1 MRAKRLLIAL
11 PLIVFGVLLQSAL
24 WVPTYA
30 SQTRG
35 NPERLR
41 TFLRALLGDAKVL
54 NPILNTN
61 GTVDD
66 ELLDKKL
73 FEGLV
78 QADENLKLV
87 GRLADHWQ
95 ITEDAYVAALP
106 ERRLPDGRPATA
118 AHLAE
123 LIESAWKDAR
133 LGGAEAS
140 VQSVEIVP
148 AETRASTESVQVEDG
163 KGKKKPVDVEL
174 SVELP
179 ERVKIRLSKVE
190 SQLFKQLESVLGA
203 GYFRDYPFAD
213 RFKLKKPEL
222 MSALREKLPE
232 LLGIGEHNPIVTF
245 YLQPGVRWHDGVPFT
260 AEDVKFTYEA
270 IVNPKNAS
278 PRASAFDTIKSIEVV
293 NELTARVTY
302 KRLFSPAIIE
312 WQMGILPRHLLDDA
326 ALAREMSRRSL
337 SQEARASFSVRDSEF
352 NRAPVGTGPFRFA
365 EWRQDQ
371 FIHLQ
376 RNDQYWG
383 DKAEFHELFFRV
395 IPDYLT
401 QELEFQ
407 AGALDRY
414 DALPHQAAR
423 YRSDHAYHVLDRRR
437 GYYSYIGYNTRR
449 PLFRDVRVRR
459 ALGMAI
465 DVDSIIKYALS
476 GEGKRAT
483 GPFYSNTP
491 FYDPTVKPLPYDPA
505 GALALLAEAGWK
517 KNARGMLEKEGKPFE
532 FTLVT
537 NNGNPQR
544 KAIMTIAQE
553 AWRKLGIDCK
563 IQSFEWTV
571 FIEEFAHKLNFDA
584 LILAW
589 VGADIN
595 PDKYQLWHS
604 SQTGP
609 FQLNFSGYS
618 NPEVDDLIVRIREEY
633 DFDTQVALTHRVH
646 RLIAEDQPF
655 TFLYEPTEPVVLDKR
670 VVEVDHRP
678 DGSEVYRKIE
688 PVRSG
693 EINFYFQNW
702 RKLSGEPA
710 YAP

>member
-1 MRAKRLLIAL
+1 MRAKWLLIAL
-11 PLIVFGVLLQSAL
+11 PLIVLGVLLQSAL

-41 TFLRALLGDAKVL
+41 TFLRGLLGDAKVL
-54 NPILNTN
+54 NPILYTSAAEGEVIEKNI
-61 GTVDD
+61 
-66 ELLDKKL
+66 

-78 QADENLKLV
+78 QEDENLKLV
-87 GRLADHWQ
+87 GRLAQRWQ
-95 ITEDAYVAALP
+95 ITENAYVAALP

-123 LIESAWKDAR
+123 VINAAWKGAQ
-133 LGGAEAS
+133 LGGVEAS
-140 VQSVEIVP
+140 VQGVEIVP
-148 AETRASTESVQVEDG
+148 PETRVSSESVQVEDAQ
-163 KGKKKPVDVEL
+163 GKKTPVSVEL
-174 SVELP
+174 SVEVP

-190 SQLFKQLESVLGA
+190 SQLFRQLEPVLGES
-203 GYFRDYPFAD
+203 YFRDYPFTD

-222 MSALREKLPE
+222 LGRVREKFPE
-232 LLGIGEHNPIVTF
+232 LLGIAEHNPIVTF
-245 YLQPGVRWHDGVPFT
+245 YLQPNVRWHDGVPFT
-260 AEDVKFTYEA
+260 ADDVKFTYEA
-270 IVNPKNAS
+270 LVNPKNAS
-278 PRASAFDTIKSIEVV
+278 PRASAFNTIKSVEVE

-312 WQMGILPRHLLDDA
+312 WQMGIIPRHLLDDA
-326 ALAREMSRRSL
+326 ALRREQARSSL
-337 SQEARASFSVRDSEF
+337 SQDARANFSVRNSAF
-352 NRAPVGTGPFRFA
+352 NRTPVGTGPFRFV
-365 EWRQDQ
+365 EWRPDQ

-376 RNDQYWG
+376 RNEDYWG
-383 DKAEFHELFFRV
+383 KKPEYREVFFRV

-401 QELEFQ
+401 MELEFQ

-414 DALPHQAAR
+414 DALPHQAVR
-423 YRSDHAYHVLDRRR
+423 YRKDPAYHVLAKRR
-437 GYYSYIGYNTRR
+437 GYYSYICYNTRR
-449 PLFRDVRVRR
+449 PLFQDARVRR

-476 GEGKRAT
+476 GEGKRST
-483 GPFYSNTP
+483 GPFYSITP
-491 FYDPTVKPLPYDPA
+491 FYDRTVKPLPYDPA
-505 GALALLAEAGWK
+505 GALQLLTQAGWK
-517 KNARGMLEKEGKPFE
+517 RNARGMLEKDGKPFE

-571 FIEEFAHKLNFDA
+571 FIEDFAHKLNFDA
-584 LILAW
+584 IVLAW
-589 VGADIN
+589 VGAEIN

-604 SQTGP
+604 SQSGP
-609 FQLNFSGYS
+609 FQLNFSGYK
-618 NPEVDDLIVRIREEY
+618 NPRVDELITQIREEY
-633 DFDTQVALTHRVH
+633 EFDKQVELTHQVH

-670 VVEVDHRP
+670 IVRVEHEA
-678 DGSEVYRKIE
+678 DGKEVYRELE
-688 PVRSG
+688 PAPSG
-693 EINFYFQNW
+693 SIDVYFGQW
-702 RKLSGEPA
+702 RKLSEEPV